1 MSPTRYLLFVFGF
14 FAALGVAAGALA
26 FSQAGRPT
34 ARGYANCIYI
44 QKKIEL
50 SSKIASPKLLVVGG
64 SNAAAGIDAST
75 LGEALR
81 ARAFNFSLFAT
92 FSPGFQLF
100 EARKVLRPGDA
111 ALLAFEYLAY
121 QYEAPSN

>member
-1 MSPTRYLLFVFGF
+1 MSPVRYLTIVFTF
-14 FAALGVAAGALA
+14 FAVLGVAAAA
-26 FSQAGRPT
+26 YAYSQAGRPT
-34 ARGYANCIYI
+34 ARGYANCAYI

-50 SSKIASPKLLVVGG
+50 ASAVASPKLLVIGG
-64 SNAAAGIDAST
+64 SNAAAGIDASAM
-75 LGEALR
+75 GDALQ

-92 FSPGFQLF
+92 FSPGFTLF

-121 QYEAPSN
+121 EY